1 MENNERTAQICSC
14 FDEIV
19 EVLLEMEKEIGEL
32 YVCSPDDV
40 DISVERINRYREI
53 TDELFAGID
62 SLCAEDE
69 TGELKKATEPLTDR
83 KDVAEEYAVVFEKR
97 QEVNAVAYR
106 ISAAIPM
113 VQDRLKKSM
122 DRVLEEIRENN
133 SGQSAKA
140 ARFYSAVNETQGQGD
155 RVFTQKSRII

>member
-1 MENNERTAQICSC
+1 MDNSERTAQICSC

-40 DISVERINRYREI
+40 DISVERINKYREI
-53 TDELFAGID
+53 TDEIFTEID

-83 KDVAEEYAVVFEKR
+83 KDVAEEYVEVFEKR

-122 DRVLEEIRENN
+122 DRVLEEIKENN
-133 SGQSAKA
+133 NGQSAKA
-140 ARFYSAVNETQGQGD
+140 AKFYSAVNETQGQGY
-155 RVFTQKSRII
+155 RGFSQKSRII